1 MSASIARRGDDSFA
15 VPRAA
20 KAAWVSRPEFGLV
33 ERPSDAPFNPA
44 ALHFTQDAEIYA
56 EGDEA
61 AYVYKVVSGM
71 VRTCKFQNDGRRHI
85 DAFHKPGDVLGFELG
100 AEHALSAEAVI
111 DCVVVPYRRRTL
123 EARAV
128 HDETMALQLYT
139 CAMQSLEQTRLHA
152 QLLGRASAVQK
163 LAVFL
168 LGLAVARSDAVELAM
183 TRQDIADYLGL
194 TIETVSRTLSHLERD
209 GAIRLAAA
217 RRIEL
222 VDRAALRTL
231 CG

>member
-1 MSASIARRGDDSFA
+1 MSASIALRGDKSFA
-15 VPRAA
+15 IPQVARGLG
-20 KAAWVSRPEFGLV
+20 SRPALGLV
-33 ERPSDAPFNPA
+33 ERASEAPFNPA
-44 ALHFTQDAEIYA
+44 ALHFAQDAEIYA
-56 EGDEA
+56 EGGEA
-61 AYVYKVVSGM
+61 TYMYKVVSGM

-85 DAFHKPGDVLGFELG
+85 DAFHKSGDVVGFELG
-100 AEHALSAEAVI
+100 TEHALSAEAVT

-123 EARAV
+123 EAKAG

-139 CAMQSLEQTRLHA
+139 YAMQSLERARQHA
-152 QLLGRASAVQK
+152 QLLGRGSAPQK

-168 LGLAVARSDAVELAM
+168 LDLAGGRGEEVELAM

-209 GAIRLAAA
+209 GVIRLAAA

-222 VDRAALRTL
+222 MDRSALRNL

>member
-1 MSASIARRGDDSFA
+1 MSASIALRGDKSFA
-15 VPRAA
+15 IPQAARAWSLGVTGRPAEVPF
-20 KAAWVSRPEFGLV
+20 SP
-33 ERPSDAPFNPA
+33 AP
-44 ALHFTQDAEIYA
+44 LHFAQDAEIYA

-61 AYVYKVVSGM
+61 SYVYKVVSGM

-85 DAFHKPGDVLGFELG
+85 DAFHKPGEVFGFELG
-100 AEHALSAEAVI
+100 AEHALSAEAVSG
-111 DCVVVPYRRRTL
+111 CMVVPYRRRTL
-123 EARAV
+123 EAQAG
-128 HDETMALQLYT
+128 HDETAALQLYT
-139 CAMQSLEQTRLHA
+139 YAMQSLERARQHA
-152 QLLGRASAVQK
+152 QLLGRGSAPQK

-168 LGLAVARSDAVELAM
+168 MELAGTRCDEVELAM

-209 GAIRLAAA
+209 GTIRIAAA

-222 VDRAALRTL
+222 SDRAALRTL